1 MQGGFRI
8 HVLTFSFAS
17 RGANNHEAFG
27 GFFSFRLSKM
37 GDAGIKINAVALFDD
52 EFRRSMVKSHR
63 SFQNI
68 E

>member
-1 MQGGFRI
+1 MPGRFRI
-8 HVLTFSFAS
+8 QVLTLLFAS
-17 RGANNHEAFG
+17 RRTNDHKAFG
-27 GFFSFRLSKM
+27 GFFSFGLSKM

-52 EFRRSMVKSHR
+52 EFLRSMVKFHR